1 MYETVKVIR
10 LSDMKDVKDFVRAA
24 GDCDFDIDVKYNRTI
39 IDAKS
44 LLGMIGLGLH
54 NDLQVCYGGKNEE
67 FENVVN
73 KYSVA

>member
-44 LLGMIGLGLH
+44 LLGMMGLGLQ
-54 NDLQVCYGGKNEE
+54 NELQVCYGGKNEN
-67 FENVVN
+67 FENIVD
-73 KYSVA
+73 KFSLA